1 MIKVCHMTSV
11 HAPED
16 VRIFK
21 KECVSLA
28 KAGYDT
34 YLVEQ
39 GETYDKNGVHII
51 GVGTQENSRFAR
63 MFKMTKRV
71 YEAALKVDADIYH
84 FHDPELLPYGLKLKK
99 EGKKVIFDSHENT
112 AMSIKEKYYIPKLFR
127 NMLYS
132 VYRKYEEYVCNK
144 LDAVIYVTPNLK
156 SDFSRLNKNTVF
168 LPNYPIVDMVNYQ
181 EPDRDS
187 FRLVFAGLITP
198 LWSHRNIIEAID
210 DIDGIEYTLCGNIG
224 EEYLKELKNLAG
236 WEKVNYIGKIPH
248 EQVAM
253 ELENSFIGV
262 ALMQPHLNSMGYQGT
277 LGNTKI
283 FEEMMAGLPVLCT
296 DFELWKPIVEG
307 NKCGICVNPNNIDQI
322 RDAIRYFVNNR
333 KEAIEMGRR
342 GRELVIKEYNWG
354 VEETDLYLLYGK
366 LTYVGE

>member
-39 GETYDKNGVHII
+39 GETYNKNGVHII
-51 GVGTQENSRFAR
+51 GVGKQENTRFSR

-99 EGKKVIFDSHENT
+99 KGKKVIFDSHENT
-112 AMSIKEKYYIPKLFR
+112 AMSIKEKYYIPKVFR
-127 NMLYS
+127 NIMYLAYK
-132 VYRKYEEYVCNK
+132 KYEEYVCNK
-144 LDAVIYVTPNLK
+144 LDAVIYVTPNIK
-156 SDFSRLNKNTVF
+156 TDFSRLNKNIVF
-168 LPNYPIVDMVNYQ
+168 LPNYPIVNSVDYH
-181 EPDRDS
+181 EPNRDS
-187 FRLVFAGLITP
+187 TRLVFAGLITP
-198 LWSHRNIIEAID
+198 SWSHRNIIEAIAG
-210 DIDGIEYTLCGNIG
+210 INGIEYTLCGNIG
-224 EEYLKELKNLAG
+224 EEYLEELKKLSG

-248 EQVAM
+248 DQVAVV
-253 ELENSFIGV
+253 LENSFIGV
-262 ALMQPHLNSMGYQGT
+262 ALMQPHLNSMGHQGT

-307 NKCGICVNPNNIDQI
+307 NKCGICVNPNNVEQI
-322 RDAIRYFVNNR
+322 REAIQYFVNHR
-333 KEAIEMGRR
+333 EEAIDMGRR
-342 GRELVIKEYNWG
+342 GREIVIKQYNWG
-354 VEETDLYLLYGK
+354 MEEADLYMLYGK
-366 LTYVGE
+366 LTDVGE